1 MKYCWLLVAGCQ
13 KPYQST
19 PTVVLS
25 GVWKGSWE
33 LFFSDSLY
41 SLHEILNWILQCRI
55 GCISTFT
62 VLSLFENSTSWYPEV
77 VSAKWY
83 SQIISIANFELGS
96 TKISAK
102 ILGIM
107 SEGQYHICLILQ
119 NNQINILQKT
129 LIYKIQIYYGSL
141 FMDQERKIRQQKSKF
156 KYQADVILSI
166 MSVW

>member
-1 MKYCWLLVAGCQ
+1 
-13 KPYQST
+13 
-19 PTVVLS
+19 
-25 GVWKGSWE
+25 
-33 LFFSDSLY
+33 
-41 SLHEILNWILQCRI
+41 
-55 GCISTFT
+55 
-62 VLSLFENSTSWYPEV
+62 
-77 VSAKWY
+77 
-83 SQIISIANFELGS
+83 
-96 TKISAK
+96 
-102 ILGIM
+102 M